1 MEAKSSGPS
10 CSGLNLVAHPRAK
23 SKVWKYFGFDTNADG
38 CILSWK
44 RIYCR
49 VCLNPIAYSGNT
61 SNLSYHLEKNHPVEF
76 GDFVKSNTDQMR
88 EVCTTTPGPYHYFSS
103 KVKSEPSCQLVQQ
116 SVQETSFRQG
126 LDSEKRRHNDLT
138 TAILNFISE
147 GLYPVSVVEEPT
159 FKALMSTVDSGYSLP
174 SKSELALKLLPQL
187 YCRMHN
193 MVFKDI
199 AEVVICGVAMDLWQS
214 QGQRRT
220 YISLS
225 LQSLNHN
232 SSGFSLTNKCL
243 KTFEVQEE
251 NTAESI
257 TREMYEAF
265 VKWGITHKVGGA
277 TSNGSADII
286 KACSLL
292 ELSVKMPCLGHTFNR
307 AMGEAFQLPS
317 IKNFLRCCR
326 RLVDDFKE
334 PAMFLLREQRVQTH
348 PSALLSDRGGSWCET
363 LAMLK
368 RLQEQRAAVVAALKE
383 NSSSHCLSP
392 DGLDWVLLEGLISI
406 LQPFK
411 VVADLITSC
420 RYPIISM
427 VQPVLHM
434 LINTTLKAKEEDTNE
449 ISLTK
454 HVISKVLLSTYT
466 ETSSHEISMFLKV
479 ATFLDP
485 RYKKL
490 PFLSAQE
497 RAKVEEHVIEDA
509 KGILE
514 KQNAE
519 RLYDG
524 DLPLDEEPPS
534 KKEPPSLSSLSSSS
548 TPENPLAALFCQFTT
563 DQSMEELH
571 SQVVEEL
578 SNYKSQRVLGLN
590 EDPLVWWSSHAPLF
604 PTLPKVLQKYWCVP
618 ATSVPC
624 HRLFSSSGAIV
635 CGKRN
640 QIAPDLVDQ
649 QVFLYEN
656 SRSYYE
662 PEPGHHDFD
671 SI

>member
-49 VCLNPIAYSGNT
+49 VCFNPIPYSGNT
-61 SNLSYHLEKNHPVEF
+61 SNLTYHLEKNHPVEF
-76 GDFVKSNTDQMR
+76 GEFVKSNTDQVR
-88 EVCTTTPGPYHYFSS
+88 EVFSTTLGSSHCVPS
-103 KVKSEPSCQLVQQ
+103 KVKTEPSSQLGQPPL
-116 SVQETSFRQG
+116 QETSLKQG

-159 FKALMSTVDSGYSLP
+159 FKALMSTIDSGYSLP
-174 SKSELALKLLPQL
+174 SKSELAMKMLPQL
-187 YCRMHN
+187 YCCMHD
-193 MVFKDI
+193 MVFKDV
-199 AEVVICGVAMDLWQS
+199 AEVVTCGVTMDLWQS
-214 QGQRRT
+214 QTQKRT

-232 SSGFSLTNKCL
+232 TSSGFSLTNKCL

-265 VKWGITHKVGGA
+265 VKWGITHKVTGA
-277 TSNGSADII
+277 TTNGSVDII

-292 ELSVKMPCLGHTFNR
+292 ELSVKMPCLGHTINR

-317 IKNFLRCCR
+317 IENFLRCCR

-334 PAMFLLREQRVQTH
+334 PAMFLLREKQLAQTQ
-348 PSALLSDRGGSWCET
+348 PSALLSDRGSSWCAT

-368 RLQEQRAAVVAALKE
+368 RLKEQRAAVVGALKE
-383 NSSSHCLSP
+383 SSGSHRLSP
-392 DGLDWVLLEGLISI
+392 DGLDWVLLEGLIGV

-411 VVADLITSC
+411 VVADMITSC

-434 LINTTLKAKEEDTNE
+434 LINTTLKVKEEDPDE
-449 ISLTK
+449 ISLAK
-454 HVISKVLLSTYT
+454 DVISKVLLGTYT
-466 ETSSHEISMFLKV
+466 GSSSHEISMFLKA

-497 RAKVEEHVIEDA
+497 RAKVEEHVLEDA
-509 KGILE
+509 KAILE

-519 RLYDG
+519 HLYDG
-524 DLPLDEEPPS
+524 DLSLDEEPPS
-534 KKEPPSLSSLSSSS
+534 KKSLLSSNS
-548 TPENPLAALFCQFTT
+548 TQENPLAALFCQFNA

-571 SQVVEEL
+571 AQVVEEL

-604 PTLPKVLQKYWCVP
+604 PTLPKVLQKYWCVA

-624 HRLFSSSGAIV
+624 HRLFGSSGAV
-635 CGKRN
+635 LCGKRN
-640 QIAPDLVDQ
+640 QIAPALVDQ

-662 PEPGHHDFD
+662 PEPGDYD
-671 SI
+671 LESI